1 MAVIGDMREMVSLYY
16 YVVYVKTLTVTDF
29 ALSMPWIAIRLN
41 IELLLLYCPHLIC
54 CLLIVTFIV

>member
-29 ALSMPWIAIRLN
+29 ALSMPWIAIK
-41 IELLLLYCPHLIC
+41 LLD
-54 CLLIVTFIV
+54 